1 MIGYVTLGTNNFEAA
16 LKFYDALFSSV
27 GANRLW
33 KHGDMAA
40 WGRSRAEP
48 ALCLACPFNGAP
60 ASVGNGVMVAL
71 KMTNRK
77 AVDTLHAK
85 CLELGGTDEGPP
97 RPTRRS
103 WFLRRIF
110 PGSGWQQTECL
121 CPSVTPGKEL
131 ADNKI
136 LSS

>member
-97 RPTRRS
+97 AHAEIMVSTED
-103 WFLRRIF
+103 I
-110 PGSGWQQTECL
+110 SGIWMAT
-121 CPSVTPGKEL
+121 
-131 ADNKI
+131 N
-136 LSS
+136 